1 MSVDISVQADISPAK
16 SIHIRTMLTI
26 RPMILLRGIQFRV
39 LLIGCIRTE
48 MTVIAIPSRNIS
60 KKLSFKMPHPVGINK
75 DNTNTTNNFFKH
87 GQTIH
92 FAPLHHQGGLV
103 GTC

>member
-1 MSVDISVQADISPAK
+1 MSVNISVQADISPAK

-26 RPMILLRGIQFRV
+26 LPMILLRGIQFRV

-60 KKLSFKMPHPVGINK
+60 KKLSFKMPQPWGINK

-87 GQTIH
+87 GSTFH

-103 GTC
+103 GMC